1 MDGNR
6 DRFEFHFNVYGF
18 YDGEEI
24 RFAIDNESARSITD
38 GKYIY
43 DKVNE
48 EWIHFNDELNELDVN
63 ICSELI
69 HRISLI
75 GKDEISML

>member
-1 MDGNR
+1 MDGNK

-18 YDGEEI
+18 FDGDQI
-24 RFAIDNESARSITD
+24 RFAIDNDLLPGHD

-43 DKVNE
+43 DKVSE
-48 EWIHFNDELNELDVN
+48 EWISCTDDLSVLDSKIN
-63 ICSELI
+63 SEFI

-75 GKDEISML
+75 CKDEISML

>member
-1 MDGNR
+1 MDGNK

-24 RFAIDNESARSITD
+24 RFALDNESARAITN

-43 DKVNE
+43 DKVSE
-48 EWIHFNDELNELDVN
+48 EWISCTDDLSVLDSKIN
-63 ICSELI
+63 SELI